1 MYKGNLF
8 NPTRFILFFSV
19 LCVSLLT
26 LSVNHVEAS
35 QPQSSGLNYQV
46 CQNFDIVYVLD
57 LSGSMSWGY
66 AGSGS
71 RLDAAKQA
79 IVAMNDVLE
88 EDGTG
93 VEAALLTWQGL
104 SANLTVDFTND
115 FDSISSALS
124 PLNAGGGTPT
134 AQALYATQQVLQDNV
149 EPGRIPIVLFI
160 TDGIPTYDLD
170 GNGYWDYYVNDVPI
184 INPNGGYHSSNWVRN
199 QGAYYGWYGRHA
211 GYPLADA
218 MEAVDSLSNSI
229 PDSIIHSISIL
240 GTDFRQDLL
249 YYAADQGG
257 GEYFGASNAS
267 QLAAAIQQ
275 SVYLVDCPS
284 SLQLSVDKTS
294 TFYLGGEALNVDQDL
309 TVTGENE
316 NVSSATVQIADHFDA
331 DHDALFLGDAPA
343 DSGVYNGLTWWYESS
358 TGTLEIIGVDTPENY
373 QQVLRDVRYTNSGM
387 NAADTNMNQR
397 RVNFA
402 IRSAALNVYDPG
414 TLTDDAYINLVYLT
428 GTDYGDSMSSYG
440 SAAINADMFLRM
452 GDTVD
457 VEAGPQFSVQANG
470 DDNHGT
476 DDEDGVNFVSGTTF
490 YRGNIGTVEVTVNN
504 RRQNGA
510 IVEGWI
516 DFNFD
521 GQFDESTEKLAGF
534 GLTFDLQPTSQS
546 QTDSFAIPGDAVCG
560 DTVAR
565 FRLTTDP
572 AGASGE
578 SNGVGETEDY
588 PVTISC
594 DVVELPDDFDYG
606 DAPSSYG
613 DAMHRI
619 LPGMGLGAAVDSE
632 PLALS
637 SSNATGDDITDSDDE
652 DGIIFPSG
660 ASGYLDQTVDVQII
674 ARNSVH
680 LDAWVTAWADWNQD
694 GVFDAATESLFDD
707 VLVPLSADDQV
718 LNKQLIVPA
727 NAACDETI
735 IRVRI
740 ATEPAGPADY
750 ADTGEAED
758 IEFFVD
764 CSVEQGVRVTP
775 SLISVKLEQTLELLI
790 EADNTGPNNAP
801 NSTVVMSL
809 PAGLDVKSL
818 TSHGDW
824 SCSLTASD
832 TQVTCTRPM
841 MPITDFIPVATVAV
855 RVPGI
860 YQPDDVAGQATISS
874 TFPEKVGEE
883 ADNTDNYFVAVEKE
897 WSGDG
902 VPVSQM
908 IPFSHVIFDNE
919 LAITGYNEADFEA
932 NDVVNN
938 PFQVPVSVLPALEL
952 PAPPVLIAT
961 YCATHNTAD
970 CSTPDAILTGTVRL
984 NSYTVDTFIIQEID
998 ESTGAPSDATG
1009 ASNLMTSAVSVD
1021 YGAAGDGRYLEADL
1035 DTCIDWSAQLGGGNC
1050 LTRFDTFMSYPDSAQ
1065 FVWSS
1070 DEYVELILIS
1080 NGGTPIE
1087 CSGAAGA
1094 CITIDQARPGLYRLS
1109 GTLSGEVIFND
1120 PLHNRLG
1127 GDEVTV
1133 SFDYP
1138 FNIFLRSVGT
1148 FTEPNANG

>member
-1 MYKGNLF
+1 MFKGILSNT
-8 NPTRFILFFSV
+8 TRFILFFSV

-35 QPQSSGLNYQV
+35 QPQNAGLNYQV

-71 RLDAAKQA
+71 RLDAAKDA
-79 IVAMNDVLE
+79 IVAMNNVLE

-115 FDSISSALS
+115 FDSISAALA

-134 AQALYATQQVLQDNV
+134 AQALYSAQQVLQDNI
-149 EPGRIPIVLFI
+149 EPGRVPIVLFI

-199 QGAYYGWYGRHA
+199 QGAYYSWYGRNA

-218 MEAVDSLSNSI
+218 MEAVDSLSANV

-284 SLQLSVDKTS
+284 SLQISVDKTS
-294 TFYLGGEALNVDQDL
+294 TFNLGGAALNVDQNL

-316 NVSSATVQIADHFDA
+316 NVSSATVQIADQFDA
-331 DHDALFLGDAPA
+331 AHDALFLGGTPA
-343 DSGVYNGLTWWYESS
+343 DSGVYNGLTWWYESA
-358 TGTLEIIGVDTPENY
+358 TGTLEIIGVDTPEQY
-373 QQVLRDVRYTNSGM
+373 QQVLRDVRYINSAM
-387 NAADTNMNQR
+387 SAAETNMNQR
-397 RVNFA
+397 RVNFTLH
-402 IRSAALNVYDPG
+402 SASLNVYDPG
-414 TLTDDAYINLVYLT
+414 TLSDDAYINLAYLT
-428 GTDYGDSMSSYG
+428 GTDYGDALSSYG
-440 SAAINADMFLRM
+440 SAGQNADMFLRM
-452 GDTVD
+452 GGTVD
-457 VEAGPQFSVQANG
+457 VEAGPQYSVFADG
-470 DDNHGT
+470 DDLNGS
-476 DDEDGVNFVSGTTF
+476 DDEDGINFVDGTTF
-490 YRGNIGTVEVTVNN
+490 YRGNIGTVEVSVNN
-504 RRQNGA
+504 RRQDGA

-521 GQFDESTEKLAGF
+521 GQFDENTEKLAGF
-534 GLTFDLQPTSQS
+534 GLTFNQQATAQS
-546 QTDSFAIPGDAVCG
+546 QTDSFVIPGDAVCG

-572 AGASGE
+572 AGASAA
-578 SNGVGETEDY
+578 SNGIGETEDY

-594 DVVELPDDFDYG
+594 DVVELPDDFDFG
-606 DAPSSYG
+606 DAPSTYG

-619 LPGMGLGAAVDSE
+619 LPGMGLGPTVDSE

-637 SSNATGDDITDSDDE
+637 SANATGDDITESDDE
-652 DGIIFPSG
+652 DGVIFPDG
-660 ASGYLDQTVDVQII
+660 AIGYLDQTVNMQIL
-674 ARNSVH
+674 ARNTVH
-680 LDAWVTAWADWNQD
+680 LDAWVSAWADWNQD
-694 GVFDAATESLFDD
+694 GVFDSESESLFAD
-707 VLVPLSADDQV
+707 VLVPFSATEQSF
-718 LNKQLIVPA
+718 NKPIIVPT

-740 ATEPAGPADY
+740 ATDPVGPADV
-750 ADTGEAED
+750 ANTGEAED

-775 SLISVKLEQTLELLI
+775 SLPSVQLEETLELLI
-790 EADNTGPNNAP
+790 EADNTGPNSAP
-801 NSTVVMSL
+801 NSTVVVTL
-809 PAGLDVKSL
+809 PAGLDLKSL
-818 TSHGDW
+818 TSHGAW
-824 SCSLTASD
+824 ACTVSASE
-832 TQVTCTRPM
+832 TEVTCTLPM
-841 MPITDFIPVATVAV
+841 MPITSHIPVATISV

-860 YQPDDVAGQATISS
+860 YQPDDVSGQATISS

-883 ADNTDNYFVAVEKE
+883 ADNTAPYFVPVDKE
-897 WSGDG
+897 WSGEGAPVADM
-902 VPVSQM
+902 VP
-908 IPFSHVIFDNE
+908 FTHVIFDDALE
-919 LAITGYNEADFEA
+919 FTEA
-932 NDVVNN
+932 NESDFDASELINN
-938 PFQVPVSVLPALEL
+938 PFQVPVVVLPGLDL
-952 PAPPVLIAT
+952 PTPPQLIAT
-961 YCATHNTAD
+961 YCATHSTAD
-970 CSTPDAILTGTVRL
+970 CTTPDAILTGTVRL
-984 NSYTVDTFIIQEID
+984 NNYVVDTFIIQEID
-998 ESTGAPSDATG
+998 TDTGWPLDAAGEANLVSAPVTV
-1009 ASNLMTSAVSVD
+1009 N
-1021 YGAAGDGRYLEADL
+1021 YGAAGDGRYLEPSL
-1035 DTCIDWSAQLGGGNC
+1035 DSCLNWIGQMAGGNC
-1050 LTRFDTFMSYPDSAQ
+1050 MTRYDTFMTFTDNAQ
-1065 FVWSS
+1065 YVWSS
-1070 DEYVELILIS
+1070 DEYVELILKS
-1080 NGGTPIE
+1080 NGGSPIN

-1109 GTLSGEVIFND
+1109 GTIYGEVIFND
-1120 PLHNRLG
+1120 PLYSRLG
-1127 GDEVTV
+1127 DDPVTV
-1133 SFDYP
+1133 AFEYP
-1138 FNIFLRSVGT
+1138 FNIYLRSLGK
-1148 FTEPNANG
+1148 FTEADQND